1 MWIGKIID
9 ALIESEYRVLLDE
22 QRKAA
27 NRKSWYALKKSV
39 PPTLLDQ
46 ETAMNDLKP
55 LARYL
60 SPIAIAISIIIV
72 AFLLI
77 RSPGFADYQFIA
89 IMLAL
94 VGIWLQ
100 SVTKT

>member
-1 MWIGKIID
+1 
-9 ALIESEYRVLLDE
+9 
-22 QRKAA
+22 
-27 NRKSWYALKKSV
+27 
-39 PPTLLDQ
+39 
-46 ETAMNDLKP
+46 MNDLKP

-60 SPIAIAISIIIV
+60 SPILIGASILIV
-72 AFLLI
+72 AVIII

-100 SVTKT
+100 GITKT